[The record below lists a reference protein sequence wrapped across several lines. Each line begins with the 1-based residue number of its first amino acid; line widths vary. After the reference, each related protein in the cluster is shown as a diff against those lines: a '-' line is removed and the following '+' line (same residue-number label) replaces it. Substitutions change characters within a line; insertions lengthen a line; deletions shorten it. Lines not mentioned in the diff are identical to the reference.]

1 MKFDIYKY
9 KSVTST
15 NDIALNLIKDKKKN
29 SGFVYTDAQTKGRG
43 TQGKN
48 WISIEG
54 NLFCSLFFP
63 LSNNHP
69 TFDQFT
75 IINPIIISDV
85 IKKFCG
91 NDKINLKFPNDILL
105 NGKKIC
111 GLLQEVITIEN
122 RKFLIVGIG
131 LNIDSNP
138 NIYSKYK
145 ATNILFETKK
155 KPPIK
160 EIVNLIISSYENFF
174 SKLSIYNYEEF
185 KKKANLMAFNL

>member
-1 MKFDIYKY
+1 MKFDIYKF

-15 NDIALNLIKDKKKN
+15 NDVALNLIKDKKKN
-29 SGFVYTDAQTKGRG
+29 SGFVYTHVQTKGRG
-43 TQGKN
+43 TKGKN

-54 NLFCSLFFP
+54 NLFCSLFFT
-63 LSNNHP
+63 LANDHP
-69 TFDQFT
+69 TFDQFS

-85 IKKFCG
+85 IKKFCSD
-91 NDKINLKFPNDILL
+91 DKINLKFPNDIFL

-131 LNIDSNP
+131 LNIESNP
-138 NIYSKYK
+138 NIYSEYR
-145 ATNILFETKK
+145 ATNILLETKK
-155 KPPIK
+155 KPTIK

-174 SKLSIYNYEEF
+174 SKLSIYNYEDF
-185 KKKANLMAFNL
+185 KKKANLMALNL

>member
-1 MKFDIYKY
+1 MKFKIYKF

-15 NDIALNLIKDKKKN
+15 NDVALNLIKDKKKN
-29 SGFVYTDAQTKGRG
+29 SGLIYSDVQTKGRG
-43 TQGKN
+43 TKGKN
-48 WISIEG
+48 WVSIEG

-63 LSNNHP
+63 LENEHP
-69 TFDQFT
+69 TFDQFS

-85 IKKFCG
+85 IKRFCSDG
-91 NDKINLKFPNDILL
+91 EINLKFPNDIFL

-131 LNIDSNP
+131 LNIESNP
-138 NIYSKYK
+138 NINSKYR

-155 KPPIK
+155 KPAIK

-174 SKLSIYNYEEF
+174 SKLNIYNYEDF

>member
-1 MKFDIYKY
+1 MKFKIYKF

-15 NDIALNLIKDKKKN
+15 NDVALNLIKDKKKN
-29 SGFVYTDAQTKGRG
+29 SGLIYSDVQTKGRG
-43 TQGKN
+43 TKGKN
-48 WISIEG
+48 WVSIEG

-63 LSNNHP
+63 LENEHP
-69 TFDQFT
+69 TFDQFS

-85 IKKFCG
+85 IKRFCSDG
-91 NDKINLKFPNDILL
+91 EINLKFPNDIFL

-131 LNIDSNP
+131 LNIESNP
-138 NIYSKYK
+138 NINSKYR

-155 KPPIK
+155 KPAIK

-174 SKLSIYNYEEF
+174 SKLNIYNYEDF
-185 KKKANLMAFNL
+185 KKKANIMAFNL